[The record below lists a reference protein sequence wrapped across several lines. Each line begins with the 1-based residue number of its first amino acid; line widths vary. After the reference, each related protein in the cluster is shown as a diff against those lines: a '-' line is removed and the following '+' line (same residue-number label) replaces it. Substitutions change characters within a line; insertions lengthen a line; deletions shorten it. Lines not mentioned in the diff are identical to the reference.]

1 LYQILRKGVDDT
13 SQMIRVIRSRK
24 SGRALPSMGAPCKCI
39 EQKKLHAQRRCSRGE
54 DSLCKPVE
62 VATEVYVVVVAAWR
76 LAAVACPEAAKH
88 STMWHVVSC
97 LIGGMSLNIIFNVN
111 KTLDLATKRCY
122 ITCILWLLSHDP
134 LISCKGSTSLSFG
147 SD

>member
-1 LYQILRKGVDDT
+1 
-13 SQMIRVIRSRK
+13 
-24 SGRALPSMGAPCKCI
+24 
-39 EQKKLHAQRRCSRGE
+39 LHAQRRCSRGE

-62 VATEVYVVVVAAWR
+62 VANEDCVVVVAAGR
-76 LAAVACPEAAKH
+76 LAAATCPEVAKH
-88 STMWHVVSC
+88 STMWRVVSC

-111 KTLDLATKRCY
+111 KTLDLATKQCY